1 MSDKYLINCQQGND
15 DLEKA
20 TVAMIV
26 AGAASAMNSETAMFL
41 TCEAV
46 TMAKKGAA
54 DGMQAEGDPAMR
66 DLMEAYFENEGKLWV
81 CPVCAAA
88 HGITEDDLVEGAEI
102 AGAARTIGFV
112 SDGAKILM

>member
-1 MSDKYLINCQQGND
+1 MASIEIKDNINKWLD
-15 DLEKA
+15 VIKEKHA
-20 TVAMIV
+20 EKGLVRHRVLFEVNGLQLKLT
-26 AGAASAMNSETAMFL
+26 NSSN
-41 TCEAV
+41 
-46 TMAKKGAA
+46 
-54 DGMQAEGDPAMR
+54 
-66 DLMEAYFENEGKLWV
+66 FENEGKLWV

>member
-1 MSDKYLINCQQGND
+1 MS
-15 DLEKA
+15 
-20 TVAMIV
+20 
-26 AGAASAMNSETAMFL
+26 
-41 TCEAV
+41 
-46 TMAKKGAA
+46 
-54 DGMQAEGDPAMR
+54 